1 MGGLKLT
8 FKLGPKKPA
17 SDGGGVGSGGSAPSA
32 PPRTLPSGPGNG
44 VPHPFAA
51 GARTGGGEA
60 GASPSGARPKVPA
73 ALLKAKLERERAA
86 AGAASRGAG
95 SFPSEAATVKGVPK
109 ALLMKGV
116 PKALQGGGKPAPGV
130 SSGKVEKKK
139 VKRPIP
145 AGAVPGL
152 PGVKIR
158 LVAKPGG
165 GVGAASAAAAATA
178 AMDPGYDSWGEGDDA
193 TPKASNLG
201 TLKRARDAA
210 ASDDRSRG
218 AVASESGLVPGPVP
232 AFVEPPPKPNAMNDL
247 IKKLQA
253 KDKHGVFA
261 EPVTEAIAPGYF
273 STVTTPMDF
282 RTLRENVRLGKYQSW
297 DAFVQDVELIFANAM
312 AYNPVGTAVHALAA
326 KTLEHARRAAE
337 KARNAGLSPGARAKR
352 AKIAHVASMASF
364 GGDDRSPATGAPD
377 TRVSVDDPSQS
388 RGPGAPSSTGFEED
402 EDDDDEVGGGND
414 EDDKKKKKETRF
426 KRHTFAE
433 LRSRAAMPSLE
444 AWRRAGGVIAT
455 GAVVPAKPIAETP
468 QVMVRPSATF
478 FQKRAAAESYA
489 GSLASWGSALRGRAR
504 VAATR
509 LARAAAALTPPPPP
523 RPPSPPPRE
532 PSPACAEEDDP
543 AAAAYG
549 AAENDDGSESDDDS
563 PLISIVAKARGEK
576 AHSRGAPTLPA
587 ANAQKSLA
595 LAAAAAAASQ
605 RASASVKTAGLI
617 SRGQVAAESQGD
629 PLPPLRAQLGLPP
642 GGGFVDVV
650 RGVHADLSRGLGAV
664 RDRLRGAGFGKEHA
678 IVPAPPPLPATRR
691 RS

>member
-17 SDGGGVGSGGSAPSA
+17 SDGGEGGSGGSAPSA
-32 PPRTLPSGPGNG
+32 PARTLPSGPGG
-44 VPHPFAA
+44 GAPHPFAA

-86 AGAASRGAG
+86 AGAASRSAG
-95 SFPSEAATVKGVPK
+95 GTPSEGATMKGVPK

-145 AGAVPGL
+145 AGAGAVPGF

-158 LVAKPGG
+158 LVSKPGG
-165 GVGAASAAAAATA
+165 GIGAASAGAAAAA
-178 AMDPGYDSWGEGDDA
+178 AMDSGYDSWGEGDDA
-193 TPKASNLG
+193 TPTASNLG
-201 TLKRARDAA
+201 THKRARDAA
-210 ASDDRSRG
+210 ASDDR
-218 AVASESGLVPGPVP
+218 ASNGLVPGPVP
-232 AFVEPPPKPNAMNDL
+232 AFVEPPPKPSAMLDVT
-247 IKKLQA
+247 KKLQA

-273 STVTTPMDF
+273 SVVATPMDF
-282 RTLRENVRLGKYQSW
+282 RTLRENIRLGKYQSW
-297 DAFVQDVELIFANAM
+297 DAFVRDVELIFANAM
-312 AYNPVGTAVHALAA
+312 AYNPAGTAVHALAA
-326 KTLEHARRAAE
+326 KTLELARRAAE
-337 KARNAGLSPGARAKR
+337 KARAAGLSPGARAKR

-364 GGDDRSPATGAPD
+364 GGDERAALA
-377 TRVSVDDPSQS
+377 SVDDPVVSS
-388 RGPGAPSSTGFEED
+388 RGFVGAPSSTGFEEE

-414 EDDKKKKKETRF
+414 DDDKKKKKGGLRF
-426 KRHTFAE
+426 KRHTFNE
-433 LRSRAAMPSLE
+433 LRSRTVMPSLA
-444 AWRRAGGVIAT
+444 AWRRANALVETSSRDGVFPN
-455 GAVVPAKPIAETP
+455 GNGKPIPETP
-468 QVMVRPSATF
+468 QAMVRPSATF

-489 GSLASWGSALRGRAR
+489 GSLASWGASLRGRAR
-504 VAATR
+504 VAANR
-509 LARAAAALTPPPPP
+509 LARAASSLIPPPPP
-523 RPPSPPPRE
+523 RAPSPPPRE
-532 PSPACAEEDDP
+532 PSPARAEEDELS
-543 AAAAYG
+543 ALV
-549 AAENDDGSESDDDS
+549 AAENDDGSESDDDVS
-563 PLISIVAKARGEK
+563 LISIAAKVRGDQTRVAI
-576 AHSRGAPTLPA
+576 SPILPA

-617 SRGQVAAESQGD
+617 SRGQVAIESRGD

-642 GGGFVDVV
+642 DGSFADVV
-650 RGVHADLSRGLGAV
+650 RGVHADLSRGLSVV
-664 RDRLRGAGFGKEHA
+664 RDRLRGLGFGKEHP

-691 RS
+691 RT

>member
-86 AGAASRGAG
+86 AGAASRSAGAT
-95 SFPSEAATVKGVPK
+95 PSEGATMKGVPK

-145 AGAVPGL
+145 AGAGAVPGF

-158 LVAKPGG
+158 LVSKPGG
-165 GVGAASAAAAATA
+165 GIGAASAGAAAAA
-178 AMDPGYDSWGEGDDA
+178 AMDSGYDSWGEGDDA
-193 TPKASNLG
+193 TPTASNLG
-201 TLKRARDAA
+201 TRKRARDAA
-210 ASDDRSRG
+210 ASDDR
-218 AVASESGLVPGPVP
+218 ASNGLVPGLVP
-232 AFVEPPPKPNAMNDL
+232 AFVEPPPKPSAMLDVT
-247 IKKLQA
+247 KKLQA

-273 STVTTPMDF
+273 SVVATPMDF
-282 RTLRENVRLGKYQSW
+282 RTLRENIRLGKYQSW
-297 DAFVQDVELIFANAM
+297 DAFVRDVELIFANAM
-312 AYNPVGTAVHALAA
+312 AYNPAGTAVHALAA
-326 KTLEHARRAAE
+326 KTLELARRAAE
-337 KARNAGLSPGARAKR
+337 KARSAGLSPGARAKR

-364 GGDDRSPATGAPD
+364 GGDERAALA
-377 TRVSVDDPSQS
+377 SVDDPVVSS
-388 RGPGAPSSTGFEED
+388 RGFVGAPSSTGFEEE

-414 EDDKKKKKETRF
+414 DDDKKKKKGGLRF
-426 KRHTFAE
+426 KRHTFNE
-433 LRSRAAMPSLE
+433 LRSRTVMPSLA
-444 AWRRAGGVIAT
+444 AWRRANALVEMRGGGIFPN
-455 GAVVPAKPIAETP
+455 GKPIPETP
-468 QVMVRPSATF
+468 QAMVRPSATF

-489 GSLASWGSALRGRAR
+489 GSLASWGASLRGRAR
-504 VAATR
+504 VAANR
-509 LARAAAALTPPPPP
+509 LARAASSLIPPPPP
-523 RPPSPPPRE
+523 RAPSPPPRD
-532 PSPACAEEDDP
+532 PSPARAEEDEP
-543 AAAAYG
+543 SALG
-549 AAENDDGSESDDDS
+549 AAENDDGSESDDDVS
-563 PLISIVAKARGEK
+563 LISIAAKVRGDQTRVAI
-576 AHSRGAPTLPA
+576 SPILPA
-587 ANAQKSLA
+587 ANARKSLA

-617 SRGQVAAESQGD
+617 SRGQVAIESRGD
-629 PLPPLRAQLGLPP
+629 PLPPLRAQIGLPP
-642 GGGFVDVV
+642 DGSFADVV
-650 RGVHADLSRGLGAV
+650 RGVHADLSRGLSAV
-664 RDRLRGAGFGKEHA
+664 RDRLRGLGFGKEHP

-691 RS
+691 RT